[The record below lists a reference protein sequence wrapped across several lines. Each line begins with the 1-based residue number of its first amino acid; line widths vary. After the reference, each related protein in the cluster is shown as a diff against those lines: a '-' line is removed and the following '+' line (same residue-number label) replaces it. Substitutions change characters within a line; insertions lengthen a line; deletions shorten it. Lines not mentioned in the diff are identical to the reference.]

1 MDSWHDDED
10 DFAENATEEWKS
22 QGKDALIF
30 LIDCSPKMHV
40 KVESN
45 SSNSDT
51 PFKMALRCLHAT
63 LRNKIF
69 ASPNDCI
76 GVLMFGTTNLT

>member
-45 SSNSDT
+45 GSNSLLVSYIL
-51 PFKMALRCLHAT
+51 F
-63 LRNKIF
+63 I
-69 ASPNDCI
+69 
-76 GVLMFGTTNLT
+76 